1 MARHSI
7 SAFCSAIA
15 PLRRGRLLDLR
26 ATDPFTLC
34 IVGRRAASGS
44 SAPRTRN
51 QDDALAAIW
60 AGVKSPP
67 V

>member
-15 PLRRGRLLDLR
+15 PLRRGRHDLR
-26 ATDPFTLC
+26 SADLFTLC
-34 IVGRRAASGS
+34 IVGRRVASGG

-51 QDDALAAIW
+51 QDDTLAAIW